1 MIRLP
6 DTDVII
12 VGGGPAGLTL
22 AIELGRR
29 NVAVAL
35 FDDDRADS
43 FSPQANATQART
55 MEHFRRLGFADEIRR
70 LGLPPDHPT
79 DIVYYTTY
87 AGYELARFRLP
98 TARQAA
104 ELLKQLSGSWSA
116 AELPHRVSQ
125 MYVERV
131 LQRHAAALPK
141 VTLYYEHEVIAVR
154 DDGGRATATVVHDGK
169 TLEASA
175 RYLVGCDGPGSLVRK
190 HLGVRYEGEAG
201 VRRNFAGGRMHA
213 VHLRSDAVTPAM
225 SGPPGWMHVNVHHA
239 RRSFMIA
246 LDGLAEFVFH
256 TQLLEGEHEAALT
269 GDAVRRMF
277 ADCMGREIA
286 FDILFRA
293 SWTAG
298 FALVAERFRPGNSGG
313 RLFLAGDAAHLFTP
327 MGGLGYNTA
336 VEDAVN
342 LGWKLAAV
350 LGGWG
355 GGALLESYE
364 LERRPAAV
372 RNTGY
377 ARAFADSLGNFAS
390 DPRLEEASAA
400 GRGLARRSRRLFRG
414 SRPQGI
420 QHPRHHLRHPHRR
433 LADRRARR
441 HNAAARPAERV
452 CPDGLPRRPPAP
464 RLAGRRRVALRP
476 VRLRVH
482 PARPR
487 RRSGPH
493 GAAGGSGPQ
502 RRPAADA
509 RRPARTRPARSL
521 RSRLRPHPPRP
532 DGGMAGERFYGCGGD
547 CGCPAGGGTEVT
559 KSVRRA
565 MARS

>member
-1 MIRLP
+1 MPPPLRLP
-6 DTDVII
+6 DTDVI
-12 VGGGPAGLTL
+12 VAGGGPAGLML

-29 NVAVAL
+29 GVSVAL

-104 ELLKQLSGSWSA
+104 ELPKQLSGSWSA

-131 LQRHAAALPK
+131 LQRHAAALPT
-141 VTLYYEHEVIAVR
+141 VDLRYEHEVVAVR
-154 DDGGRATATVVHDGK
+154 DDGARATATVEHDGK
-169 TLEASA
+169 TFETSA

-201 VRRNFAGGRMHA
+201 VQRNFAGGRMHA
-213 VHLRSDAVTPAM
+213 VHLRSAAVKPAM

-239 RRSFMIA
+239 RRSFTIA
-246 LDGLAEFVFH
+246 LDGVAEFVFH
-256 TQLLEGEHEAALT
+256 TQLRAEEDEAALT
-269 GDAVRRMF
+269 DGDVRAMF
-277 ADCMGREIA
+277 AQCMGRDIP

-298 FALVAERFRPGNSGG
+298 FALVAERFRSGISGG

-350 LGGWG
+350 LRGWG
-355 GGALLESYE
+355 GAGLLDSYE
-364 LERRPAAV
+364 LERKPAAV

-377 ARAFADSLGNFAS
+377 ARAFADSLGNFVP
-390 DPRLEEASAA
+390 DPRLEEASPDGERLRAEA
-400 GRGLARRSRRLFRG
+400 GAYFEDHGRREFNIPGITFGTRIDG
-414 SRPQGI
+414 SPAIVPDGAKPPPDRPNEYIPTACPGGR
-420 QHPRHHLRHPHRR
+420 PPHAW
-433 LADRRARR
+433 LADGASLYDRFGFEFTLLDLSGDPARAAPMQEAARSAGLPLTLVSPGEPGLR
-441 HNAAARPAERV
+441 DLYEADYALIRPDQTVAWRGDDFADAAAVVNAVR
-452 CPDGLPRRPPAP
+452 G
-464 RLAGRRRVALRP
+464 AG
-476 VRLRVH
+476 
-482 PARPR
+482 
-487 RRSGPH
+487 
-493 GAAGGSGPQ
+493 
-502 RRPAADA
+502 
-509 RRPARTRPARSL
+509 TR
-521 RSRLRPHPPRP
+521 
-532 DGGMAGERFYGCGGD
+532 
-547 CGCPAGGGTEVT
+547 
-559 KSVRRA
+559 
-565 MARS
+565 

>member
-1 MIRLP
+1 MPPPLHLP

-12 VGGGPAGLTL
+12 AGGGPAGLML

-29 NVAVAL
+29 GVSVAL

-87 AGYELARFRLP
+87 AGYELSRFRLP

-104 ELLKQLSGSWSA
+104 ELPKQLSGSWSA

-131 LQRHAAALPK
+131 LQRQAAALPS
-141 VTLYYEHEVIAVR
+141 VALHYEHEVVAVR
-154 DDGGRATATVVHDGK
+154 EDGARATATVEHDGRNF
-169 TLEASA
+169 EASA

-201 VRRNFAGGRMHA
+201 VQRNFAGGRMHA
-213 VHLRSDAVTPAM
+213 VHLRSDAVKSAM
-225 SGPPGWMHVNVHHA
+225 SGAPGWMHVNVHHA
-239 RRSFMIA
+239 RRSFTIA
-246 LDGLAEFVFH
+246 LDGVSEFVFH
-256 TQLLEGEHEAALT
+256 TQLLAGEDETALT
-269 GDAVRRMF
+269 AADVRRMF
-277 ADCMGREIA
+277 AQCMGREIP

-298 FALVAERFRPGNSGG
+298 FALVAERFREG

-350 LGGWG
+350 IHGWG
-355 GGALLESYE
+355 GAGLLDSYE
-364 LERRPAAV
+364 LERKPAAV

-377 ARAFADSLGNFAS
+377 ARAFADSLGNFVP
-390 DPRLEEASAA
+390 DPRLEEASPEGARLRAEAGAYFEDHGRREFNIPGITFGTRIDGSPVIVPDGTNPPPDRPNEYVPTACPGGRPPHAWLADGISLFDRFGFDFTLLDLAGNPAYAA
-400 GRGLARRSRRLFRG
+400 PLLEAARSAGLPLRLVTLNEPGLRGLYEADYALIRPDQTVAWRGDRL
-414 SRPQGI
+414 
-420 QHPRHHLRHPHRR
+420 
-433 LADRRARR
+433 DD
-441 HNAAARPAERV
+441 AAAVVDA
-452 CPDGLPRRPPAP
+452 
-464 RLAGRRRVALRP
+464 
-476 VRLRVH
+476 VR
-482 PARPR
+482 
-487 RRSGPH
+487 G
-493 GAAGGSGPQ
+493 AGG
-502 RRPAADA
+502 R
-509 RRPARTRPARSL
+509 
-521 RSRLRPHPPRP
+521 
-532 DGGMAGERFYGCGGD
+532 
-547 CGCPAGGGTEVT
+547 
-559 KSVRRA
+559 
-565 MARS
+565 

>member
-6 DTDVII
+6 KTDVII

-29 NVAVAL
+29 NVAAAL
-35 FDDDRADS
+35 FDDDRADA

-104 ELLKQLSGSWSA
+104 ELPKQLSGSWSA

-131 LQRHAAALPK
+131 LQRHAAALPT
-141 VTLYYEHEVIAVR
+141 VRLYYEHEVVAVR
-154 DDGGRATATVVHDGK
+154 DDGERATATVVHAGK

-246 LDGLAEFVFH
+246 LDGIAEFVFH

-269 GDAVRRMF
+269 DDDVRRLF
-277 ADCMGREIA
+277 ADCMGREIP

-350 LGGWG
+350 LKGWG
-355 GGALLESYE
+355 GGTLLDSYE
-364 LERRPAAV
+364 LERKPAAV

-377 ARAFADSLGNFAS
+377 ARAFADSLGNFAP

-400 GRGLARRSRRLFRG
+400 GEALRAEAGAYFEDHGRKEFNIPGITFGTRIDG
-414 SRPQGI
+414 SPIVVPDGTTPPPDRPNEYIPTACPGGR
-420 QHPRHHLRHPHRR
+420 PPHAW
-433 LADRRARR
+433 LADGSSLYDRFGFEFTLLDLGGDPDCAAPLL
-441 HNAAARPAERV
+441 AAARTA
-452 CPDGLPRRPPAP
+452 GLP
-464 RLAGRRRVALRP
+464 LTHVALREP
-476 VRLRVH
+476 ALRDLYE
-482 PARPR
+482 
-487 RRSGPH
+487 
-493 GAAGGSGPQ
+493 
-502 RRPAADA
+502 ADYA
-509 RRPARTRPARSL
+509 L
-521 RSRLRPHPPRP
+521 IRP
-532 DGGMAGERFYGCGGD
+532 DQTVAWRGDDFTDAAAIVDVLRGAGL
-547 CGCPAGGGTEVT
+547 
-559 KSVRRA
+559 K
-565 MARS
+565 